1 MKLIISLKLIF
12 NDFWIKYLNFKKGT
26 NLFSYNTLK
35 KVLFKF
41 EPETAH
47 NMAEM
52 GLRIVGKCK
61 IIQNYMEKKNYIK
74 DHKLSQEIFGL
85 TFENPVGLA
94 AGFDKNATMVKAMPS
109 LGFGFTEIGTMTP
122 RPQDGNPKPRMFRYP
137 EVKSVQN
144 AMGFNNKGAHKVLKN
159 LKEVYPA
166 SIPVGVNIG
175 KNKLTP
181 EEFALSDYKM
191 LIKKFEQTCDYLVIN
206 ISSPNTPNLRD
217 LQNEK
222 FITELFTMAKEF
234 TSKPIL
240 LKIAPDMEAQVAVD
254 LCKSAI
260 NAGASGIIATNTTID
275 YDLVP
280 NCQDFGGLS
289 GACLTDKSYN
299 IFKEIAKELFGKTIL
314 ISAGGISTGKQAY
327 ARIKAGASLVQSYSG
342 LIFEGPSMVRKINEE
357 LLELMAKDG
366 YSNITEAIGA
376 DLK

>member
-1 MKLIISLKLIF
+1 M
-12 NDFWIKYLNFKKGT
+12 
-26 NLFSYNTLK
+26 FSYNTLK
-35 KVLFKF
+35 KVLFNF

-47 NMAEM
+47 NIAES

-61 IIQNYMEKKNYIK
+61 IIKNFMEKKNSIK
-74 DHKLSQEIFGL
+74 NNKLSQEIFGV
-85 TFENPVGLA
+85 TFSNPVGLA

-122 RPQDGNPKPRMFRYP
+122 KPQDGNPKPRMFRYP
-137 EVKSVQN
+137 EQKSVQN
-144 AMGFNNKGAHKVLKN
+144 AMGFNNEGAHKVLKN
-159 LKEVYPA
+159 LKKVYPA
-166 SIPVGVNIG
+166 AIPVGVNIG

-181 EEFALSDYKM
+181 EKFALSDYKM
-191 LIKKFEQTCDYLVIN
+191 LIKKFEATSDYLVIN

-222 FITELFTMAKEF
+222 FITELFTMAKEY
-234 TSKPIL
+234 TNKPIL
-240 LKIAPDMEAQVAVD
+240 LKIAPDMEAKVAID

-260 NAGASGIIATNTTID
+260 KAGAAGIIATNTTID

-280 NCQDFGGLS
+280 GCQDFGGLS

-299 IFKEIAKELFGKTIL
+299 IFKEIAKELYGKTIL
-314 ISAGGISTGKQAY
+314 ISAGGISTGEQAY
-327 ARIKAGASLVQSYSG
+327 ARIKAGATLVQSYSG

-357 LLELMAKDG
+357 LLELIAKDG
-366 YSNITEAIGA
+366 YSNIQEAIGA

>member
-1 MKLIISLKLIF
+1 
-12 NDFWIKYLNFKKGT
+12 
-26 NLFSYNTLK
+26 LFCYNTVK

-47 NMAEM
+47 NIAEC

-61 IIQNYMEKKNYIK
+61 ILKNMMEKKNFK
-74 DHKLSQEIFGL
+74 NNSKLSQELFGV
-85 TFENPVGLA
+85 TFTNPVGLA

-122 RPQDGNPKPRMFRYP
+122 KPQDGNAKPRMFRYP
-137 EVKSVQN
+137 EEKSVQN
-144 AMGFNNKGAHKVLKN
+144 AMGFNNEGAHKVLKN

-166 SIPVGVNIG
+166 AIPVGVNIG
-175 KNKLTP
+175 KNKTTP

-191 LIKKFEQTCDYLVIN
+191 LIKKFEATSDYLVIN

-234 TSKPIL
+234 TNKPIL
-240 LKIAPDMEAQVAVD
+240 LKIAPDMEAQQAIE
-254 LCKSAI
+254 LCKSAV
-260 NAGASGIIATNTTID
+260 NAGAAGIIATNTTID
-275 YDLVP
+275 YSLVP

-289 GACLTDKSYN
+289 GACLTEKSYS
-299 IFKEIAKELFGKTIL
+299 IFKEIAKELYGKTIL
-314 ISAGGISTGKQAY
+314 ISAGGISTGEQAY

-357 LLELMAKDG
+357 ILELMAKDG
-366 YSNITEAIGA
+366 YENITEAIGS